1 MDVFEAIAN
10 RRSMRTY
17 TNAPVSREKLMQ
29 VLEAARLAP
38 SWKNDQGWRFLVL
51 DNRADILALGQALGQ
66 NPNQAVYETVPYC
79 IIVCAHPQDSGIHEG
94 KEYYLVD
101 CAIAME
107 HMVLAAEELGL
118 ATCWVGLFEEAP
130 VRRAFDIPDAV
141 KIVGVLPLGVAGKV
155 CKPRPR
161 KAMEEI
167 AFLHRWGQT
176 LK

>member
-1 MDVFEAIAN
+1 MELYETIAV
-10 RRSMRTY
+10 RRSIRKY
-17 TNAPVSREKLMQ
+17 KEDPVPRETLDR

-38 SWKNDQGWRFLVL
+38 SWCNRQCHRYIVVSDPETRKTLGELIDNPSVECYEKAPYALVL
-51 DNRADILALGQALGQ
+51 
-66 NPNQAVYETVPYC
+66 
-79 IIVCAHPQDSGIHEG
+79 CAEPSDSGFNAG

-130 VRRAFDIPDAV
+130 VRRAFDIPEEV

-167 AFLHRWGQT
+167 AFLHRWGET
-176 LK
+176 FK